1 MEIIRYSR
9 EGKTREAG
17 WKMRQQDLGR
27 KASLQQARS
36 QSMERPSP
44 QERRAGRA
52 FWAKGEC
59 EDHPLLSPRETETP
73 LKWGT
78 ESIYRGEKT

>member
-52 FWAKGEC
+52 VG
-59 EDHPLLSPRETETP
+59 PRGNGRATRSSVHG
-73 LKWGT
+73 KQ
-78 ESIYRGEKT
+78 RHH